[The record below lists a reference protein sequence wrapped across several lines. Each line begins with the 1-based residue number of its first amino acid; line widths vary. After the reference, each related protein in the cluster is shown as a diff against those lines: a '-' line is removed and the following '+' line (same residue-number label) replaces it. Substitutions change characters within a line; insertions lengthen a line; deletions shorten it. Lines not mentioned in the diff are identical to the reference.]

1 MIGPVFSGER
11 DEDLDLTRTGMVM
24 GTPYYMS
31 PEQARGDRNLDA
43 RVDLYACGVILYE
56 ALTGRR
62 PFMAANYNALLL
74 QILTSR
80 PRPARELRPALPSG
94 FDAVLDKSLAR
105 SRDDRY
111 QTAADF
117 QRDLQMLRDKYTQ
130 ASNAAPIAAAVSE
143 LARMPPAKAPVFAAL
158 PAPARA
164 RVPRAPTPPN
174 LDTVPPPPVAA
185 RSVVP
190 RPAPVVRAAPV
201 PAPLPPPSVP
211 EAAPSSSSVDIPI
224 TFSAETPLS
233 GAHHLI
239 ETKDAPREIP
249 AHLAEAQPTTTDV
262 DPAGEAA
269 SDFEDIPTEVQESP
283 LRRPHSNDDEHT
295 TQRRGAELGVALAK
309 AADADGGATEV
320 WVGRLVPR
328 TIPAAGRPPGTRT
341 SSPPD
346 ETETLVKS
354 ELPMRRRPKARTP
367 SSADDTIEMREEMAA
382 QVREARE
389 RPDSSAGKP
398 RGTKGS
404 R

>member
-1 MIGPVFSGER
+1 
-11 DEDLDLTRTGMVM
+11 
-24 GTPYYMS
+24 
-31 PEQARGDRNLDA
+31 
-43 RVDLYACGVILYE
+43 
-56 ALTGRR
+56 
-62 PFMAANYNALLL
+62 
-74 QILTSR
+74 
-80 PRPARELRPALPSG
+80 
-94 FDAVLDKSLAR
+94 
-105 SRDDRY
+105 
-111 QTAADF
+111 
-117 QRDLQMLRDKYTQ
+117 
-130 ASNAAPIAAAVSE
+130 
-143 LARMPPAKAPVFAAL
+143 
-158 PAPARA
+158 
-164 RVPRAPTPPN
+164 
-174 LDTVPPPPVAA
+174 
-185 RSVVP
+185 
-190 RPAPVVRAAPV
+190 
-201 PAPLPPPSVP
+201 VP